1 MLQPLDVSLNKPFK
15 DRVRRLWNEWMS
27 FGDVKLTKGDNVM
40 KPDIT
45 LCCQWVKQA
54 SDDIPAQMA
63 KKSFL
68 MCGISNAMD
77 GSEDDA
83 IFEESEK
90 VAEEDDSEEDD
101 GNDNTDYYDDDFQ
114 PMEEE
119 VKVMDDIFN
128 ADRNSEFE
136 GF

>member
-1 MLQPLDVSLNKPFK
+1 
-15 DRVRRLWNEWMS
+15 MS
-27 FGDVKLTKGDNVM
+27 SGDVKLTKGGNMM

-45 LCCQWVKQA
+45 LCSQWVKQVW
-54 SDDIPAQMA
+54 DDVSAEMV

-68 MCGISNAMD
+68 KCGISNAMD

-90 VAEEDDSEEDD
+90 AAEEDDSEEDD
-101 GNDNTDYYDDDFQ
+101 GNDNTDYYDFQ
-114 PMEEE
+114 PTEEE
-119 VKVMDDIFN
+119 VKAMDDIFN
-128 ADRNSEFE
+128 AASDSDLE